1 MNRLPTARRA
11 RLRPFDTLNV
21 ALSHVEGRGAEWVAV
36 LALFGLV
43 STGCGAARQQLPTG
57 PGDPIP
63 DAASVFKQ
71 AVNACRLVTSLSAEM
86 SVSGTAS
93 GQRLRGRVLVG
104 VAAPASAL
112 LDAAAPF
119 GASLFIYAAHEGD
132 ATLLLP
138 RDRRVLPHGDPAAV
152 LEAVAGVPLDPSDLR
167 QTLTGCALEGE
178 AQSGRAFG
186 ESWRVVTVKDDQ
198 AYLRRRRGVWR
209 LVALRHHEDGGRGWR
224 ADYADFERDLPQTIR
239 LTSADE
245 GRRFD
250 LRFRLSQVE
259 VNPTLGPDV
268 FALKIPPSLSPISLE
283 ELRRTGPMSD
293 VPQ

>member
-1 MNRLPTARRA
+1 MNRVPAAR
-11 RLRPFDTLNV
+11 T
-21 ALSHVEGRGAEWVAV
+21 AV
-36 LALFGLV
+36 LALCGLV
-43 STGCGAARQQLPTG
+43 ATGCGAARQQLPAG
-57 PGDPIP
+57 PGEPVP
-63 DAASVFKQ
+63 DATSAFSQ
-71 AVNACRLVTSLSAEM
+71 AVAACRRVTALSAEM
-86 SVSGTAS
+86 AVSGTAA

-138 RDRRVLPHGDPAAV
+138 RDQRVLSHGDPAAV
-152 LEAVAGVPLDPSDLR
+152 LEAVAGVPLDPGDLR

-178 AQSGRAFG
+178 ARSGRGFG
-186 ESWRVVTVKDDQ
+186 ESWRMVTVNDDH
-198 AYLRRRRGVWR
+198 AYLRRRDGVWR
-209 LVALRHHEDGGRGWR
+209 LVALLHHEDAGRGWR
-224 ADYADFERDLPQTIR
+224 ADYADFERDVPRTIR

-250 LRFRLSQVE
+250 LRLRLSQVE

-283 ELRRTGPMSD
+283 ELRRTGPLSEA
-293 VPQ
+293 PQ